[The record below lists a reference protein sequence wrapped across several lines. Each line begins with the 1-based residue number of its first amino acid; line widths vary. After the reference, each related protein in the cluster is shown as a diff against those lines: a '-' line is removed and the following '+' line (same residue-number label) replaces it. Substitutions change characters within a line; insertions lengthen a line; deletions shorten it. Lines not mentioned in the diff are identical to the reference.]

1 MIRTKTGKNLLLPSV
16 QYMEFEKEV
25 VKHVTHLFGNLE
37 PISQPI
43 NLKAI
48 FYRDRAYKSDLVNY
62 MQALCDALVK
72 SGLLSDDN
80 VNIVHSVDGSR
91 VFTDKDNP
99 RIEVTI
105 TKVESNDSDR
115 QGSTA
120 NRGNIIQMDFTTE
133 DERLKSVS

>member
-37 PISQPI
+37 PINTPV

-80 VNIVHSVDGSR
+80 VNIVHSIDGSR
-91 VFTDKDNP
+91 VYTDKDNP

-105 TKVESNDSDR
+105 TKVESDDSDR
-115 QGSTA
+115 QGSSN
-120 NRGNIIQMDFTTE
+120 NRGNIIQMDFITE

>member
-1 MIRTKTGKNLLLPSV
+1 MIRTKTGKNLLLPSA

-25 VKHVTHLFGNLE
+25 VRHITHLFGNLK
-37 PISQPI
+37 PIDIPI

-48 FYRDRAYKSDLVNY
+48 FYRDKAYKSDLVNY

-80 VNIVHSVDGSR
+80 VNIVHSIDGSR
-91 VFTDKDNP
+91 VFTDKNNP

-105 TKVESNDSDR
+105 TKVGSNDSDR
-115 QGSTA
+115 QGST
-120 NRGNIIQMDFTTE
+120 NSRGNIIQMDFTSE
-133 DERLKSVS
+133 DVTLKSAS